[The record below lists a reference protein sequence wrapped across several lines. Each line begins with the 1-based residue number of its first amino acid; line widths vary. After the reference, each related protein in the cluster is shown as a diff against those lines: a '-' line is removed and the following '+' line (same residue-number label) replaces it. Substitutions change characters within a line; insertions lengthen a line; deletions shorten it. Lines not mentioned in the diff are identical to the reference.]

1 MITLSSDFS
10 CSVTI
15 VGTPAKNCDA
25 LNWRKNLRPFRNLEV
40 QVVNNDLEKAIRTLK
55 RKVQKDGIFKRL
67 KAKRG
72 YEKPSECRR
81 RKRRESERRR
91 KKK

>member
-1 MITLSSDFS
+1 M
-10 CSVTI
+10 
-15 VGTPAKNCDA
+15 
-25 LNWRKNLRPFRNLEV
+25 RPFRNLEV